1 MNDSALILARLER
14 SVLALERRNRR
25 LTRLVSALLA
35 TWLLAL
41 TGFAALESRGRNRQ
55 DVSGDVLR
63 VRGLVVVDQNGT
75 ERVRIEAPLPDPIM
89 LGKRIPRGGAVS
101 GILLFDEEGN
111 ERSGYVTSDGYP
123 NVFFTLDGLAQ
134 QHVLFLA
141 EPQGAATL
149 RMWSGDRNVVDLG
162 VSEDAPHLKLSS
174 QGNPVFVQP
183 AAEPGK

>member
-1 MNDSALILARLER
+1 MDESSLARLER

-25 LTRLVSALLA
+25 LTRLVYGLLL
-35 TWLLAL
+35 TSMLAL
-41 TGFAALESRGRNRQ
+41 TGFAAIEARGRAAQ
-55 DVSGDVLR
+55 DKPEILR

-111 ERSGYVTSDGYP
+111 ERSGYVTSEGYP

-141 EPQGAATL
+141 EPQGATTL

-162 VSEDAPHLKLSS
+162 VSEEGSHLQMTEHGTPIFS
-174 QGNPVFVQP
+174 QPTP
-183 AAEPGK
+183 ESKK

>member
-1 MNDSALILARLER
+1 MDDTALARLER
-14 SVLALERRNRR
+14 SVLSLERRNRR
-25 LTRLVSALLA
+25 LTRLVCGLLG

-41 TGFAALESRGRNRQ
+41 TGFAALEARARTTQ
-55 DVSGDVLR
+55 DVNSDVLR

-141 EPQGAATL
+141 EPQGSATL
-149 RMWSGDRNVVDLG
+149 RLWSGDRNVVDLG
-162 VSEDAPHLKLSS
+162 VDEQAPHLKLSS
-174 QGNPVFVQP
+174 QGNSLFAQP
-183 AAEPGK
+183 APVAGK